1 MKNLLLLFF
10 CTLLLTS
17 SYAQEYDYK
26 FRLILKDKGKTK
38 YEVDRPEEFLS
49 AKSIERRKKQNI
61 NITISDLPISGE
73 YINKIESLGA
83 RVVTKSKWLNS
94 VSVNCQDSA
103 MIDSLKSLP
112 FVNDAIFVWKGKRTE
127 PKVVTYPDT
136 LKLPNLQEALH
147 GDYYGWGYQNIK
159 ALNVDT
165 LHKIGF
171 KGKGIDIAVI
181 DAGFKHL
188 PSIEL
193 LDNIS
198 IKGQKSF
205 VDGMQNA
212 YIEGNQHG
220 LNVLSCIAA
229 NKPEY
234 IVGTA
239 PEADF
244 WLLTTED
251 SNSEF
256 PIEEDYWVAAIE
268 YADSVGVDVVNTSL
282 GYSSFDSPAHVYK
295 HEDLDGRTAFIT
307 KGANMAVRKG
317 MFVVVSAG
325 NSGDS
330 EWRKITPPSDAYNV
344 LTVGA
349 IRQDSVIAR
358 FSSRGMTADLRVKPD
373 VMTLGANS
381 TVIDS
386 RGTIA
391 YKSGTSFSSPI
402 MTGVVACLW
411 QAYPELS
418 NIELL
423 NIIRESGHKYENPDE
438 NYGYGIPN
446 MKIAMQKAEAL
457 LKKKQERKT
466 KKE

>member
-1 MKNLLLLFF
+1 MKNLLLIFLGSI
-10 CTLLLTS
+10 LLTS

-26 FRLILKDKGKTK
+26 FRLILKDKGESK
-38 YEVDRPEEFLS
+38 YTLDRPQDFLS
-49 AKSIERRKKQNI
+49 EKAIERRIKQNI
-61 NITISDLPISGE
+61 GINYSDLPISGE
-73 YINKIESLGA
+73 YIIKIESLGA
-83 RVVTKSKWLNS
+83 RVVAKSKWLNS
-94 VSVNCQDSA
+94 VAVHCQDSA
-103 MIDSLKSLP
+103 TIDNLKKLP
-112 FVNDAIFVWKGKRTE
+112 FVNDAIFVWKGQRSE
-127 PKVVTYPDT
+127 PKQITYPDT
-136 LKLPNLQEALH
+136 LQLPNLQEALP
-147 GDYYGWGYQNIK
+147 GDHYGWGYQNIK

-165 LHKIGF
+165 LHQAGF
-171 KGKGIDIAVI
+171 RGKGIDIAVI

-193 LDNIS
+193 LDNIN

-220 LNVLSCIAA
+220 LNVLSCIAT

-234 IVGTA
+234 FVGTA
-239 PEADF
+239 PDAYF
-244 WLLTTED
+244 WLLTSED
-251 SNSEF
+251 SRSEF
-256 PIEEDYWVAAIE
+256 PIEEDYWLAAIE

-282 GYSSFDSPAHVYK
+282 GYNSFDKPAQVYK

-307 KGANMAVRKG
+307 RGADMATKKGI
-317 MFVVVSAG
+317 FVVTSAG

-330 EWRKITPPSDAYNV
+330 EWQKITPPSDAYNV

-358 FSSRGMTADLRVKPD
+358 FSSRGMTADLRIKPD
-373 VMTLGANS
+373 VMTLGSNA
-381 TVIDS
+381 TVVND
-386 RGTIA
+386 RGAIA

-411 QAYPELS
+411 QAYPELT

-423 NIIRESGHKYENPDE
+423 NIIRESANRYKNPDE

-446 MKIAMQKAEAL
+446 VKLVMQKAEAL
-457 LKKKQERKT
+457 LKKRQKR
-466 KKE
+466 